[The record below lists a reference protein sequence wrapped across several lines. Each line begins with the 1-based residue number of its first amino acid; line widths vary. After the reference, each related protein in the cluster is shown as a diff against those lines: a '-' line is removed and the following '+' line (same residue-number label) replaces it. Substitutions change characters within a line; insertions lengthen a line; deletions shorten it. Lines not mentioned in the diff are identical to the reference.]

1 MHAAEISRTALDVE
15 WRRLEIISENLANAN
30 VANSAKG
37 VTFKSLHMVS
47 GPKNAFASFL
57 EAGLDKSDPK
67 QTAVDIDRLSGVEV
81 LGVEASSAPPRMV
94 HEPGNP
100 QADKAG
106 FVSYPAVDQA
116 EEMTAMIR
124 TSRAYEANIVALKS
138 AGEMYSKALQI
149 GERT

>member
-37 VTFKSLHMVS
+37 VTFKSLHMIS
-47 GPKNAFASFL
+47 GPKNDFASFL
-57 EAGLDKSDPK
+57 DAKDPK
-67 QTAVDIDRLSGVEV
+67 QAAVDIDKLSGVEV
-81 LGVEASSAPPRMV
+81 LGVEASAAAPRMV

-100 QADKAG
+100 QADKNG

-116 EEMTAMIR
+116 EQMTAMIR

-138 AGEMYSKALQI
+138 AGEMYSKALTL